1 MKNERRGGW
10 ERDRESGEDTQT
22 GVSAP
27 DQVSPGREQKSL
39 RRGGAWLLLG
49 CGDQSRIRCLGLE
62 PSLALALPPGREEEV
77 VPPAGWQGG

>member
-1 MKNERRGGW
+1 MGKGQRVRGGYS
-10 ERDRESGEDTQT
+10 DRSL
-22 GVSAP
+22 S
-27 DQVSPGREQKSL
+27 SRPGQPRKRAEEPQEV
-39 RRGGAWLLLG
+39 GGAWLLLG